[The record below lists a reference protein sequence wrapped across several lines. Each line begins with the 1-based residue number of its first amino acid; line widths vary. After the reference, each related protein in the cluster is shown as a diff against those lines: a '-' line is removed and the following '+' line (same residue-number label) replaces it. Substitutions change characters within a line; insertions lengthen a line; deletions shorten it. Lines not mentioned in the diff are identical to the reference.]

1 MLANFDIK
9 IVHKK
14 GKLHTLLDAL
24 SRLPQIHHIF
34 FITVHGWIE
43 EFQQAQEN
51 EAAIRQFIDEV
62 ESGQTAHGLFTL
74 HDELLWSEDKGG
86 DS

>member
-1 MLANFDIK
+1 MQDKFKKVVIHKIFLQYFQSQARLSTKHIQWEDMLANFDIK

-34 FITVHGWIE
+34 FITVHGWIQ

-51 EAAIRQFIDEV
+51 EATI
-62 ESGQTAHGLFTL
+62 
-74 HDELLWSEDKGG
+74 
-86 DS
+86 

>member
-1 MLANFDIK
+1 MLAKFDLK

-34 FITVHGWIE
+34 FITVHGWIQ

-51 EAAIRQFIDEV
+51 EATI
-62 ESGQTAHGLFTL
+62 
-74 HDELLWSEDKGG
+74 
-86 DS
+86 